1 MTKCI
6 VSDSYM
12 NFTEL
17 ISWNMLWN
25 MQEYRN
31 GENTEQLRSINI
43 NEMQIRKRT
52 IKGAEA

>member
-17 ISWNMLWN
+17 ISWNM
-25 MQEYRN
+25 QEYCN